1 MQRIKELKGLKGLKD
16 NESYLLDPLSCPHIV
31 ESISV
36 MNNDKSSFRVNNVN
50 V

>member
-1 MQRIKELKGLKGLKD
+1 MQRIKELKGLKD

-36 MNNDKSSFRVNNVN
+36 MNNDKSSFRINNVN